1 MFLNLNKRKNR
12 RNIKKI
18 YINWGT
24 YKNINQDDKNH
35 YIAFINYLKDLNNNP
50 DFEKWFFK
58 YANNNDS
65 IIRGCSLNLIK
76 NNHRLY

>member
-1 MFLNLNKRKNR
+1 MIIMFLNRKNK

-18 YINWGT
+18 YINWCT
-24 YKNINQDDKNH
+24 YKNICQSDTNH
-35 YIAFINYLKDLNNNP
+35 FIAFMNYLKDLKNNP

>member
-18 YINWGT
+18 YINWCT

-35 YIAFINYLKDLNNNP
+35 YIAFMNYKVYFTYGLNGL
-50 DFEKWFFK
+50 
-58 YANNNDS
+58 YGL
-65 IIRGCSLNLIK
+65 RG
-76 NNHRLY
+76 LYGLYGL

>member
-18 YINWGT
+18 YINWCT

-35 YIAFINYLKDLNNNP
+35 YIAFMNYLKDLNLK
-50 DFEKWFFK
+50 E
-58 YANNNDS
+58 
-65 IIRGCSLNLIK
+65 
-76 NNHRLY
+76 